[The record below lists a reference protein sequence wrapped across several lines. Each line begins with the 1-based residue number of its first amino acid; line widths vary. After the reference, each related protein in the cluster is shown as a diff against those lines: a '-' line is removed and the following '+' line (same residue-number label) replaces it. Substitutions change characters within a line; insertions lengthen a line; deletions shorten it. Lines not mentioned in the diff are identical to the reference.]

1 MNRTV
6 QVHLDNHVT
15 PYTFPKGV
23 SVTSRPNLV
32 ERRATSDDMPL
43 GEYDREGSIYD
54 FSSKKP
60 FVVLDQSGR
69 VIEVGYKTLKD
80 LRTIL
85 GYADAVARE
94 YKVSQATYQTSIE
107 WKLKRHADWVKD
119 ARIKCA
125 RKLIRRARD
134 LADAKI
140 PDQKPCPFPVWKT
153 FYSRE
158 KPQMF
163 FLATVAELGFPKGER
178 FGKVQTR
185 IRTFGAL
192 YEKESVECLCEQL
205 KMDSETRSD
214 SFYIPNE
221 GLLQGEY
228 GYHIFLYENGKL
240 CRAQFRHPHAD
251 MPYPAESPNDIK
263 LHPDMK
269 LLFAARF

>member
-1 MNRTV
+1 MNHTV
-6 QVHLDNHVT
+6 QIHLDDHVT
-15 PYTFPKGV
+15 PCTFPKEV
-23 SVTSRPNLV
+23 SVKSWPNLV
-32 ERRATSDDMPL
+32 ERLAESDGMPL
-43 GEYDREGSIYD
+43 GEYDREGTIYD

-107 WKLKRHADWVKD
+107 WKMKRHADRVKD
-119 ARIKCA
+119 ARIKRA

-134 LADAKI
+134 LADTKI
-140 PDQKPCPFPVWKT
+140 PAQKPCSFPVWKT
-153 FYSRE
+153 LRQGE
-158 KPQMF
+158 VQQTL
-163 FLATVAELGFPKGER
+163 FLATVADLGFPKGER
-178 FGKVQTR
+178 WGKVQTK

-192 YEKESVECLCEQL
+192 CKKTGVESLCEQL
-205 KMDSETRSD
+205 KMDSGTSG

-221 GLLQGEY
+221 GLIQGEY

-240 CRAQFRHPHAD
+240 CRAQFRHPSAD
-251 MPYPAESPNDIK
+251 MPLPAESPNDIK
-263 LHPDMK
+263 LRPDMK
-269 LLFAARF
+269 LLFTARS